1 MLQKIYSKHK
11 SIIKN
16 TGYLSILEFLK
27 LAMPFIALPYIIR
40 VIGLDN
46 YGLVAFAQVI
56 ISYFIVIINFGLD
69 ISAVKLIAENRHNK
83 SKLNEIVSSVLT
95 IKSGLFLLSF
105 GILIILLFFIDI
117 FKDNKILFIFTFLTC
132 LSEVVFPT
140 WFYQG
145 IEKMKYITI
154 IRFSSILFYV
164 LSIFLFLKRQDD
176 YVLVPLFQSLGWLL
190 SGVIS
195 FYTLIRIEKIKLHF
209 PSWIK
214 IKYYF
219 LDSVPFFISR
229 VSLAINSGMAKTVTG
244 FCFSLSDVAIFDLAQ
259 KIANVAIM
267 PMHMLCQA
275 MYPHIAKTK
284 DRKITRSY
292 LFVVLGVAFCIIIG
306 VYILAPYA
314 IDYFTGGKMHE
325 AVLILRLLC
334 LYIFF
339 GSISIYLGYPTLVS
353 FGYPSPFN
361 KSVLFSTI
369 ILFIS
374 YASLYLTNSFS
385 IINFSLVLGLSEL
398 SISAYRMY
406 YCNKYKIFGDHLFG
420 KLHKS
425 KDTDNLT
432 N

>member
-1 MLQKIYSKHK
+1 MLEKIYSKHK

-40 VIGLDN
+40 VVGLDN
-46 YGLVAFAQVI
+46 YGLIAFAQVI

-69 ISAVKLIAENRHNK
+69 ISAVKLVAENRNDET
-83 SKLNEIVSSVLT
+83 KLNEIVSSVLT

-105 GILIILLFFIDI
+105 GVLILLFFFIDI
-117 FKDNKILFIFTFLTC
+117 FKENKVLFIFTFLTC
-132 LSEVVFPT
+132 VSEVVFPT

-154 IRFSSILFYV
+154 IRFCSILFYV
-164 LSIFLFLKRQDD
+164 ISIFLFLKKQND

-190 SGVIS
+190 SGIIS
-195 FYTLIRIEKIKLHF
+195 FYTLIKVEKISLYF
-209 PSWIK
+209 PSWSK

-219 LDSVPFFISR
+219 LDSVPFFVSR
-229 VSLAINSGMAKTVTG
+229 VSLAVNSGMAKTVTG

-259 KIANVAIM
+259 KIAYVAIM

-284 DRKITRSY
+284 DKKIARSY
-292 LFVVLGVAFCIIIG
+292 FFVILTVALGIAGI
-306 VYILAPYA
+306 VYLLAPFA

-325 AVLILRLLC
+325 AVLILRILC

-339 GSISIYLGYPTLVS
+339 GGVSIYLGYPTLVS
-353 FGYPSPFN
+353 FGFPHPFN
-361 KSVLFSTI
+361 ISVFFSTF
-369 ILFIS
+369 ILFIA
-374 YASLYLTNSFS
+374 YLSLYLTNSFS
-385 IINFSLVLGLSEL
+385 IVNFSLILGLSEL

-406 YCNKYKIFGDHLFG
+406 YCNKYRIFGDSLFG
-420 KLHKS
+420 IGKKN
-425 KDTDNLT
+425 KDLNH
-432 N
+432 